1 MEGMMRNLINGLIVA
16 TIAASF
22 AMLFWSPVGGAV
34 IPKKESYSVKSS
46 VHLAVQGLAP
56 VW

>member
-1 MEGMMRNLINGLIVA
+1 MRNLINALIVA

-34 IPKKESYSVKSS
+34 IPKTETFSAKSS